1 MSRLTSPDHIETA
14 VRGLLGAADVDG
26 GPTDEQRDLI
36 RAVVAGYWQRPDLD
50 IGGLE
55 PLGPD
60 AVAPLLTDAVE
71 RARFH
76 QLLVLLELARHPLS
90 AAQTDRAEAYADA
103 LGVDEPERVM
113 NRDLVTAG
121 IEAARDDYRRL
132 LASSEGELE
141 EVSLQ
146 GHEPVDAATNA
157 ALAARLRGFAEL
169 PDDTLGHMFLS
180 FYERNGLR
188 LPGDDP
194 RTPAVFVSHDMTHVI
209 GGYEPTGPGEIALG
223 AMLLAVT
230 DSHAHWVGFLGN
242 LAVHEVGIVGH
253 EGLDPKTATLARPG
267 APELVA
273 DAFRRGAACTA
284 DFSCADHL
292 AMAEWPIERVRAEFG
307 VPPLE
312 LAQ

>member
-26 GPTDEQRDLI
+26 GPTDEQRGLLG
-36 RAVVAGYWQRPDLD
+36 AVVAGYWQRPDLHLD
-50 IGGLE
+50 SLE
-55 PLGPD
+55 PLGPEV
-60 AVAPLLTDAVE
+60 VAPVLTDEVE

-76 QLLVLLELARHPLS
+76 QLLVLLELARHPLTT
-90 AAQTDRAEAYADA
+90 AQTERAEAYADA
-103 LGVDEPERVM
+103 LGVDEPERAM
-113 NRDLVTAG
+113 NRDLVAAG

-132 LASSEGELE
+132 LADSEDELE
-141 EVSLQ
+141 EVSLR
-146 GHEPVDAATNA
+146 GHEPADADGDA
-157 ALAARLRGFAEL
+157 ALAARLRSFADL
-169 PDDTLGHMFLS
+169 PADTLGRMYLS

-194 RTPAVFVSHDMTHVI
+194 RTPAVFVAHDMTHVI

-242 LAVHEVGIVGH
+242 LAVHEVGAVGH
-253 EGLDPKTATLARPG
+253 EGLVPRTATLARPG

-284 DFSCADHL
+284 DFTGADHL
-292 AMAEWPIERVRAEFG
+292 AMAEWPIDRVRAEFG